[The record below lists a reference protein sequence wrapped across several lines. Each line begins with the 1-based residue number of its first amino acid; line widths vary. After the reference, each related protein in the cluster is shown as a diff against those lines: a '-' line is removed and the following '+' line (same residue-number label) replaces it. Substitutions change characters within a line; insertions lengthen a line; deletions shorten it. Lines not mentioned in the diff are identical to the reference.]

1 MAAITKQAN
10 FRLSNNHVNIITSLS
25 ASEHVTKAAVVE
37 HALELLEARVNAGE
51 HIRASRGGGATKQ
64 ANFRLSVRHVDIIDR
79 LAAREHVTKA
89 TVVERA
95 LELAQEEVANGGSIS
110 SGGHRAV
117 RDIYAPAAVDGS
129 AALKVAEP
137 EETPVL
143 SYVANETPAPAV
155 LPEPVHVA
163 ASVAGPAPASDPASV
178 AAPAPAAAR
187 VPEPSVQAEPKEKDE
202 PKSQP
207 KHEQKTE
214 AKPEPEAGEAGAS
227 ERAETGSKPSK
238 RKAARFRKPAEESVR
253 VQEPIPQAMP
263 EAAGQPYPYAYP
275 MPAPAPQY
283 MAPAASYGAPAYGA
297 HAFPAPAQMPAPAPA
312 AAPAKQDPEISKADM
327 KAAVLEERLSG
338 QIAALKESLEAKDAR
353 IDALLKELDD
363 RKQDG
368 KDARMESLIAQIAE
382 NSGKPAPVA
391 QPEPAPVPAPQP
403 APAPQQQND
412 PRIDMILQRLDSQ
425 KQQDPRLD
433 AILSQLQ
440 SQKQDDPRIDAI
452 LRQLDSQKQDDQ
464 SARLEALIRELAAKN
479 SQPAAP
485 APAPV
490 AAPSRNDEI
499 LQIIN
504 ALKPAQQTADPSY
517 QIEAARNAGR
527 EEGRRAGM
535 EEGRNAGREEGR
547 REAEAE
553 VNRRLED
560 LRREYERK
568 IEVARAEGFEAGKKE
583 IGADTEKLLAEART
597 SGAFYERA
605 KIANM
610 RGLVF
615 GEKRRYLKVH
625 VTM

>member
-1 MAAITKQAN
+1 MAVITKQAN

-37 HALELLEARVNAGE
+37 HALELLEAHVDAGG
-51 HIRASRGGGATKQ
+51 HIRASRGGGPTKQ
-64 ANFRLSVRHVDIIDR
+64 ANFRLSVRHVAIIDR

-95 LELAQEEVANGGSIS
+95 LEQAREEVANGGSIS

-117 RDIYAPAAVDGS
+117 RDTFAPAAVDGS

-143 SYVANETPAPAV
+143 PYVANEAPAPVAATESV
-155 LPEPVHVA
+155 RIAAQVAEPEPVPEA
-163 ASVAGPAPASDPASV
+163 TPAVQQSAPK
-178 AAPAPAAAR
+178 PAPAAE
-187 VPEPSVQAEPKEKDE
+187 PEAKDE
-202 PKSQP
+202 PKPQP
-207 KHEQKTE
+207 KHEQKAE
-214 AKPEPEAGEAGAS
+214 AKPEPAEAVAP
-227 ERAETGSKPSK
+227 ERAESGNKPK

-253 VQEPIPQAMP
+253 VQEPMPQTMP
-263 EAAGQPYPYAYP
+263 EPVAQPYPYVYP
-275 MPAPAPQY
+275 MPAAAPQY
-283 MAPAASYGAPAYGA
+283 IAPAASYGAPAYGM
-297 HAFPAPAQMPAPAPA
+297 PAQAAPTQMPASALA
-312 AAPAKQDPEISKADM
+312 AKDSEISKADM

-338 QIAALKESLEAKDAR
+338 QIEALKESLEAKDAR
-353 IDALLKELDD
+353 IDALLKELDA

-382 NSGKPAPVA
+382 NSGKPAA
-391 QPEPAPVPAPQP
+391 ASQPAPVPQT
-403 APAPQQQND
+403 APAQTSQQQGD
-412 PRIDMILQRLDSQ
+412 PRIDMILQRLE
-425 KQQDPRLD
+425 
-433 AILSQLQ
+433 

-464 SARLEALIRELAAKN
+464 SARLEALIRELAAKSN
-479 SQPAAP
+479 QPAVP
-485 APAPV
+485 APAV
-490 AAPSRNDEI
+490 TPSRNDDI
-499 LQIIN
+499 IQIIN
-504 ALKPAQQTADPSY
+504 ALKPAQQPADSGY
-517 QIEAARNAGR
+517 QIEAARSAAR
-527 EEGRRAGM
+527 EEGKRAGI

-553 VNRRLED
+553 VNRRLDD

-568 IEVARAEGFEAGKKE
+568 IEAARAEGYEAGKKE
-583 IGADTEKLLAEART
+583 ISADTEKLLAEART

>member
-95 LELAQEEVANGGSIS
+95 LELAQEEVTNGGSIS

-117 RDIYAPAAVDGS
+117 RDTYAPAAVDGS

-163 ASVAGPAPASDPASV
+163 ASVAGPAPASDPTSV
-178 AAPAPAAAR
+178 ATPAPAAAR

-202 PKSQP
+202 PKSQL
-207 KHEQKTE
+207 KHEHKTE

-253 VQEPIPQAMP
+253 VQEPMPQAMP

-283 MAPAASYGAPAYGA
+283 MAPAASYG
-297 HAFPAPAQMPAPAPA
+297 
-312 AAPAKQDPEISKADM
+312 DPEISKADM

-568 IEVARAEGFEAGKKE
+568 IEAARAEGFEAGKKE

>member
-1 MAAITKQAN
+1 MAVITKQAN

-37 HALELLEARVNAGE
+37 HALELLEAHVDAGG
-51 HIRASRGGGATKQ
+51 HIRASRGGGPTKQ
-64 ANFRLSVRHVDIIDR
+64 ANFRLSVRHVAIIDR

-95 LELAQEEVANGGSIS
+95 LEQAREEVANGGSIS

-117 RDIYAPAAVDGS
+117 RDTFAPAAVDGS

-143 SYVANETPAPAV
+143 PYVANEAPAPVAATESV
-155 LPEPVHVA
+155 RIAAQVAEPEPVPEA
-163 ASVAGPAPASDPASV
+163 TPAVQQSAPK
-178 AAPAPAAAR
+178 PAPAAE
-187 VPEPSVQAEPKEKDE
+187 PEAKDE
-202 PKSQP
+202 PKPQP
-207 KHEQKTE
+207 KHEQKAE
-214 AKPEPEAGEAGAS
+214 AKPEPAEAVAP
-227 ERAETGSKPSK
+227 ERAESGNKPK

-253 VQEPIPQAMP
+253 VQEPMPQTMP
-263 EAAGQPYPYAYP
+263 EPVAQPYPYVYP
-275 MPAPAPQY
+275 MPAAAPQY
-283 MAPAASYGAPAYGA
+283 IAPAASYGAPAYGM
-297 HAFPAPAQMPAPAPA
+297 PAQAAPTQMPASALA
-312 AAPAKQDPEISKADM
+312 AKDSEISKADM

-338 QIAALKESLEAKDAR
+338 QIEALKESLEAKDAR
-353 IDALLKELDD
+353 IDALLKELDA

-382 NSGKPAPVA
+382 NSGKPATA
-391 QPEPAPVPAPQP
+391 SQPAPVPQT
-403 APAPQQQND
+403 APAQTSQQQGD
-412 PRIDMILQRLDSQ
+412 PRIDMILQRLESQ
-425 KQQDPRLD
+425 KQE
-433 AILSQLQ
+433 
-440 SQKQDDPRIDAI
+440 DPRIDAI
-452 LRQLDSQKQDDQ
+452 LRQLDTQKQDDQ
-464 SARLEALIRELAAKN
+464 SARLEALIRELAAKSN
-479 SQPAAP
+479 QPAAP
-485 APAPV
+485 APAV
-490 AAPSRNDEI
+490 TPSRNDDI
-499 LQIIN
+499 IQIIN
-504 ALKPAQQTADPSY
+504 ALKPVQQAADSGY
-517 QIEAARNAGR
+517 QIEAARSAAR
-527 EEGRRAGM
+527 EEGKRAGI

-553 VNRRLED
+553 VNRRLDD

-568 IEVARAEGFEAGKKE
+568 IEAARAEGYEAGKKE
-583 IGADTEKLLAEART
+583 ISADTEKLLAEART

>member
-1 MAAITKQAN
+1 MAVITKQAN

-37 HALELLEARVNAGE
+37 HALELLEAHVDAGG
-51 HIRASRGGGATKQ
+51 HIRASRGGGPTKQ
-64 ANFRLSVRHVDIIDR
+64 ANFRLSVRHVAIIDR

-95 LELAQEEVANGGSIS
+95 LEQAREEVANGGSIS

-117 RDIYAPAAVDGS
+117 RDTFAPAAVDGS

-143 SYVANETPAPAV
+143 PYVANEAPAPVAATESV
-155 LPEPVHVA
+155 RIAAQVAEPEPVPEA
-163 ASVAGPAPASDPASV
+163 TPAVQQSAPK
-178 AAPAPAAAR
+178 PAPAAE
-187 VPEPSVQAEPKEKDE
+187 PEAKDE
-202 PKSQP
+202 PKPQP
-207 KHEQKTE
+207 KHEQKAE
-214 AKPEPEAGEAGAS
+214 AKPEPAEAVAP
-227 ERAETGSKPSK
+227 ERAESGNKPK

-253 VQEPIPQAMP
+253 VQEPMPQTMP
-263 EAAGQPYPYAYP
+263 EPVAQPYPYVYP
-275 MPAPAPQY
+275 MPAAAPQY
-283 MAPAASYGAPAYGA
+283 IAPAASYGAPAYGM
-297 HAFPAPAQMPAPAPA
+297 PAQAAPTQMPASALA
-312 AAPAKQDPEISKADM
+312 AKDSEISKADM

-338 QIAALKESLEAKDAR
+338 QIEALKESLEAKDAR
-353 IDALLKELDD
+353 IDALLKELDA

-464 SARLEALIRELAAKN
+464 SARLEALIRELAAKSN
-479 SQPAAP
+479 QPAAP
-485 APAPV
+485 APAV
-490 AAPSRNDEI
+490 TPSRNDDI
-499 LQIIN
+499 IQIIN
-504 ALKPAQQTADPSY
+504 ALKPAQQAADSGY
-517 QIEAARNAGR
+517 QIEAARSAAR
-527 EEGRRAGM
+527 EEGKRAGI

-553 VNRRLED
+553 VNRRLDD

-568 IEVARAEGFEAGKKE
+568 IEAARAEGYEAGKKE
-583 IGADTEKLLAEART
+583 ISADTEKLLAEART

>member
-1 MAAITKQAN
+1 MAVITKQAN

-37 HALELLEARVNAGE
+37 HALELLEAHVDAGG
-51 HIRASRGGGATKQ
+51 HIRASRGGGPTKQ
-64 ANFRLSVRHVDIIDR
+64 ANFRLSVRHVAIIDR

-95 LELAQEEVANGGSIS
+95 LEQAREEVANGGSIS

-117 RDIYAPAAVDGS
+117 RDTFAPAAVDGS

-143 SYVANETPAPAV
+143 PYVANEAPAPVAATESV
-155 LPEPVHVA
+155 RIAAQVAEPEPVPEVT
-163 ASVAGPAPASDPASV
+163 PAVQQSAPK
-178 AAPAPAAAR
+178 PAPAAE
-187 VPEPSVQAEPKEKDE
+187 PEAKDE
-202 PKSQP
+202 PKTQP
-207 KHEQKTE
+207 KHEQKAE
-214 AKPEPEAGEAGAS
+214 AKPEPEEAVAP
-227 ERAETGSKPSK
+227 ERAESENKPK

-253 VQEPIPQAMP
+253 VQEPLPQTMP
-263 EAAGQPYPYAYP
+263 EHAAQPYPYAYP
-275 MPAPAPQY
+275 MPVAAPQY
-283 MAPAASYGAPAYGA
+283 MAPAASYGASAYGM
-297 HAFPAPAQMPAPAPA
+297 PAQAAPTQMPASALA
-312 AAPAKQDPEISKADM
+312 AKDSEISKADM

-338 QIAALKESLEAKDAR
+338 QIEALKESLEAKDAR
-353 IDALLKELDD
+353 IDALLKELDA

-382 NSGKPAPVA
+382 NSGKPAA
-391 QPEPAPVPAPQP
+391 ASQPAPVPQT
-403 APAPQQQND
+403 APAQTSQQQGD
-412 PRIDMILQRLDSQ
+412 PRIDMILQRLE
-425 KQQDPRLD
+425 
-433 AILSQLQ
+433 

-464 SARLEALIRELAAKN
+464 SARLEALIRELAAKSN
-479 SQPAAP
+479 QPAVP
-485 APAPV
+485 APAV
-490 AAPSRNDEI
+490 TPSRNDDI
-499 LQIIN
+499 IQIIN
-504 ALKPAQQTADPSY
+504 ALKPAQQPADSGY
-517 QIEAARNAGR
+517 QIEAARSAAR
-527 EEGRRAGM
+527 EEGKRAGI

-553 VNRRLED
+553 VNRRLDD

-568 IEVARAEGFEAGKKE
+568 IEAARAEGYEAGKKE
-583 IGADTEKLLAEART
+583 ISADTEKLLAEART

>member
-1 MAAITKQAN
+1 MAVITKQAN

-37 HALELLEARVNAGE
+37 HALELLEAHVDAGG
-51 HIRASRGGGATKQ
+51 HIRASRGGGPTKQ
-64 ANFRLSVRHVDIIDR
+64 ANFRLSVRHVAIIDR

-95 LELAQEEVANGGSIS
+95 LEQAREEVANGGSIS

-117 RDIYAPAAVDGS
+117 RDTFAPAAVDGS

-143 SYVANETPAPAV
+143 PYVANEAPAPVAATESV
-155 LPEPVHVA
+155 RIAAQVAEPEPVPEA
-163 ASVAGPAPASDPASV
+163 TPAVQQSAPK
-178 AAPAPAAAR
+178 PAPAAE
-187 VPEPSVQAEPKEKDE
+187 PEAKDE
-202 PKSQP
+202 PKPQP
-207 KHEQKTE
+207 KHEQKAE
-214 AKPEPEAGEAGAS
+214 AKPEPAEAVAP
-227 ERAETGSKPSK
+227 ERAESGNKPK

-253 VQEPIPQAMP
+253 VQEPMPQTMP
-263 EAAGQPYPYAYP
+263 EPVAQPYPYVYP
-275 MPAPAPQY
+275 MPAAAPQY
-283 MAPAASYGAPAYGA
+283 IAPAASYGAPAYGM
-297 HAFPAPAQMPAPAPA
+297 PAQAAPTQMPASALA
-312 AAPAKQDPEISKADM
+312 AKDSEISKADM

-338 QIAALKESLEAKDAR
+338 QIEALKESLEAKDAR
-353 IDALLKELDD
+353 IDALLKELDA

-382 NSGKPAPVA
+382 NSGKPAA
-391 QPEPAPVPAPQP
+391 ASQPAPVPQT
-403 APAPQQQND
+403 APAQTSQQQGD
-412 PRIDMILQRLDSQ
+412 PRIDMILQRLESQ
-425 KQQDPRLD
+425 KQE
-433 AILSQLQ
+433 
-440 SQKQDDPRIDAI
+440 DPRIDAI
-452 LRQLDSQKQDDQ
+452 LRQLDTQKQDDQ
-464 SARLEALIRELAAKN
+464 SARLEALIRELAAKSN
-479 SQPAAP
+479 QPAAP
-485 APAPV
+485 APAV
-490 AAPSRNDEI
+490 TPSRNDDI
-499 LQIIN
+499 IQIIN
-504 ALKPAQQTADPSY
+504 ALKPAQQPADSGY
-517 QIEAARNAGR
+517 QIEAARSAAR
-527 EEGRRAGM
+527 EEGKRAGI

-553 VNRRLED
+553 VNRRLDD

-568 IEVARAEGFEAGKKE
+568 IEAARAEGYEAGKKE
-583 IGADTEKLLAEART
+583 ISADTEKLLAEART